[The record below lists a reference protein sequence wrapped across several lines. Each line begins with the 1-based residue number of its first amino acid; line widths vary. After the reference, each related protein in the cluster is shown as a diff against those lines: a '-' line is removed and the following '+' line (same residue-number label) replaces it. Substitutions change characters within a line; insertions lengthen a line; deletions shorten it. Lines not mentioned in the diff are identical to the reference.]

1 MAQARSAVVAA
12 WHGCCEAG
20 VGMVL
25 KFSDLFEGLGT
36 ADLRFAGRCPD
47 YSGQEVEIRGW
58 LAQAHDGSRTLML
71 VNRQGDCPDCSPAP
85 VAAVILPGFR
95 LPKHANGAVT
105 LRGRLSYGLAVR
117 NGVASYLRL
126 ERARVSTAFSP

>member
-1 MAQARSAVVAA
+1 MQ
-12 WHGCCEAG
+12 
-20 VGMVL
+20 L

-36 ADLRFAGRCPD
+36 TDLRFAGRCVH
-47 YSGQEVEIRGW
+47 YAGQEVEIRGW
-58 LAQAHDGSRTLML
+58 LAQAHDGSRTVML

-85 VAAVILPGFR
+85 VAAVVLPGFR

-117 NGVASYLRL
+117 DGIASHLRL
-126 ERARVSTAFSP
+126 ERARISTTFSP